1 MKRYLLTVF
10 VIVIALCSCNKEHID
25 DSPSTASRYVTFIAD
40 ASETK
45 TSMVYDEE
53 LKAYTMIWEA
63 GDQIAVFEYANGF
76 DYPKKY
82 LSEPL
87 EAGDIS
93 NEGRTAAFRVGLET
107 VEGSDFKYVAVYPGT
122 FSGGYEPYCEYLD
135 LDKGDDFWREEW
147 EYDGP
152 AAGSHLLLR
161 VVLPYEQS
169 PTSDCYDASSNT
181 MVSKVIESDS
191 QIDDIADMQFARIG
205 SILKIS
211 LTGLTDYVGEHIS
224 SAQFAF
230 GDSFGGSLNCDYDT
244 FLERYRFY
252 KGYNQIN
259 LTPESVFIDENG
271 CADLWIRCYAG
282 EITDWF
288 SLYITIG
295 DVMKGKGEAVQLG
308 RYVDL
313 ETLSRSIVIPEGKMA
328 KFSVGG
334 WGVADVQGVDNI
346 SYKVNPEMNGFTA
359 TWNDVADAAGYDF
372 WYWSNT
378 DPENKIKVNTITD
391 NGDGTHSVTV
401 AGLSP
406 DTYNLKISPV
416 PAAGHAMIDPNYY
429 YPVSVPVGVEV
440 TKNVYNYH
448 FIEDLSDH
456 VTSYDY
462 EGLKLSY
469 RNIRQSSWGATL
481 VTSKS
486 DWSIWNTAEFCNEIC
501 SMTFVADA
509 STATEYQPYT
519 DLNEVDHMI
528 RPMDYVKVLASSG
541 NGIWEQ
547 VEPQFSEPDIQNN
560 KYPVTYTFPSGT
572 KYFSVSS
579 DTEKLNYVAPPFQP
593 EYPASLMCTF
603 YSIQMQ
609 IHE

>member
-1 MKRYLLTVF
+1 MKRFAFTAVCA
-10 VIVIALCSCNKEHID
+10 VVALCGCMKDIEV
-25 DSPSTASRYVTFIAD
+25 SPSVETHYITFKAD
-40 ASETK
+40 ASATK
-45 TSMVYDEE
+45 TSMVYDDE
-53 LKAYTMIWEA
+53 KGAYTMIWEE
-63 GDQIAVFEYANGF
+63 GDQIAIFEYAEGF
-76 DYPKKY
+76 YFPVKY

-93 NEGRTAAFRVGLET
+93 NEGQTADFRVSVT
-107 VEGSDFKYVAVYPGT
+107 DAAGSDFSYVAVYPAVS
-122 FSGGYEPYCEYLD
+122 SGGYEPSCEYLD
-135 LDKGDDFWREEW
+135 LDKGDDYWRNEW
-147 EYDGP
+147 EYEGP

-169 PTSDCYDASSNT
+169 PSSDCFDPSSNT
-181 MVSKVIESDS
+181 MVSKVIESDG
-191 QIDDIADMQFARIG
+191 QIEEVADLQFARIG

-211 LTGLTDYVGEHIS
+211 LTGLTDYVGQQIS
-224 SAQFAF
+224 SARFLF
-230 GDSFGGSLNCDYDT
+230 GESFGGNLNCDYDT

-252 KGYNQIN
+252 KGFNEIN
-259 LTPESVFIDENG
+259 LTPQSVTIDENG

-295 DVMKGKGEAVQLG
+295 DAIKGNGEAVTLA

-313 ETLSRSIVIPEGKMA
+313 ASLSRTIVIPEGKMA
-328 KFSVGG
+328 RFSVGS
-334 WGVADVQGVDNI
+334 WGVADVDGVNNI
-346 SYKVNPEMNGFTA
+346 SYKVNPAKNGFTA
-359 TWNDVADAAGYDF
+359 TWNDVTNAAGYDF

-440 TKNVYNYH
+440 TKDVYNSY
-448 FIEDLSDH
+448 FTESLSDL
-456 VTSYDY
+456 VASYDY
-462 EGLKLSY
+462 EGLELSY

-519 DLNEVDHMI
+519 DRNQVDHMI

-547 VEPQFSEPDIQNN
+547 VEPQFNDPDIQNN

-579 DTEKLNYVAPPFQP
+579 DTEKLNDVAPPLQP

-609 IHE
+609 IYE

>member
-1 MKRYLLTVF
+1 
-10 VIVIALCSCNKEHID
+10 
-25 DSPSTASRYVTFIAD
+25 
-40 ASETK
+40 
-45 TSMVYDEE
+45 
-53 LKAYTMIWEA
+53 
-63 GDQIAVFEYANGF
+63 
-76 DYPKKY
+76 
-82 LSEPL
+82 
-87 EAGDIS
+87 
-93 NEGRTAAFRVGLET
+93 
-107 VEGSDFKYVAVYPGT
+107 
-122 FSGGYEPYCEYLD
+122 
-135 LDKGDDFWREEW
+135 
-147 EYDGP
+147 
-152 AAGSHLLLR
+152 
-161 VVLPYEQS
+161 
-169 PTSDCYDASSNT
+169 
-181 MVSKVIESDS
+181 MVSKVIESDG
-191 QIDDIADMQFARIG
+191 QIEEVADLQFARIG

-211 LTGLTDYVGEHIS
+211 LTGLTDYVGQQIS
-224 SAQFAF
+224 SARFLF
-230 GDSFGGSLNCDYDT
+230 GESFGGDLYCDYDT

-252 KGYNQIN
+252 KGFNEIN
-259 LTPESVFIDENG
+259 LTPQSVTVDENG

-295 DVMKGKGEAVQLG
+295 DAIKGKGEAVTLA

-313 ETLSRSIVIPEGKMA
+313 ASLSRTIVIPEGKMA
-328 KFSVGG
+328 RFSVGG

-359 TWNDVADAAGYDF
+359 TWNDVMNASGYDF
-372 WYWSNT
+372 LYASST
-378 DPENKIKVNTITD
+378 DPEMMLKVNNIQD
-391 NGDGTHSVTV
+391 NGNGTHSAIVE
-401 AGLSP
+401 GLSP
-406 DTYNLKISPV
+406 DTYTLKIIPV
-416 PAAGHAMIDPNYY
+416 PADGHALIDPNYY

-440 TKNVYNYH
+440 TKNVYNYY
-448 FIEDLSDH
+448 FIESLSDL
-456 VTSYDY
+456 VASYDY
-462 EGLKLSY
+462 EGLELSY
-469 RNIRQSSWGATL
+469 KNIRQSSWGATL

-509 STATEYQPYT
+509 STATEYQPYN
-519 DLNEVDHMI
+519 DLNGVDHMI

-547 VEPQFSEPDIQNN
+547 VEPQFMEPDIENN

-579 DTEKLNYVAPPFQP
+579 DNEKLNDVAPPFQP

>member
-1 MKRYLLTVF
+1 MKRFAFTAVCAA
-10 VIVIALCSCNKEHID
+10 VALCGCMKDIEV
-25 DSPSTASRYVTFIAD
+25 SPSVETHYITFKAD
-40 ASETK
+40 ASATK
-45 TSMVYDEE
+45 TSMVYDDE
-53 LKAYTMIWEA
+53 KGAYTMIWEE
-63 GDQIAVFEYANGF
+63 GDQIAVFEYAEGF
-76 DYPKKY
+76 DFPVKY
-82 LSEPL
+82 LSKPL

-93 NEGRTAAFRVGLET
+93 NEGQTADFKVSVTNAA
-107 VEGSDFKYVAVYPGT
+107 GSDFSYVAVYPAVS
-122 FSGGYEPYCEYLD
+122 SGGYEPYCEYLD
-135 LDKGDDFWREEW
+135 LDKGDDYWRNEW
-147 EYDGP
+147 EYEGP

-169 PTSDCYDASSNT
+169 PASDCFDPSSNT
-181 MVSKVIESDS
+181 MVSKVIESDG
-191 QIDDIADMQFARIG
+191 QIEEVADLQFARIG

-211 LTGLTDYVGEHIS
+211 LTGLTDYVGQQIS
-224 SAQFAF
+224 SARFLF
-230 GDSFGGSLNCDYDT
+230 GESFGGNLNCDYDT

-252 KGYNQIN
+252 KGFNEIN
-259 LTPESVFIDENG
+259 LTPQSVTVDENG

-295 DVMKGKGEAVQLG
+295 DAIKGKGEAVTLA

-313 ETLSRSIVIPEGKMA
+313 ASLSRTIVIPEGKMA
-328 KFSVGG
+328 RFSVGG

-440 TKNVYNYH
+440 TKDIYNFY
-448 FIEDLSDH
+448 FTESISDLVS
-456 VTSYDY
+456 SYDY
-462 EGLKLSY
+462 EGLELSY
-469 RNIRQSSWGATL
+469 RNIRQSSWGTTL

-509 STATEYQPYT
+509 STATEYQPYN
-519 DLNEVDHMI
+519 DLNGVDHMI

-547 VEPQFSEPDIQNN
+547 VEPQFNEPDIQNN

-579 DTEKLNYVAPPFQP
+579 DNEKLNDVAPPFQP

-609 IHE
+609 IYE